1 MNRGQSD
8 YVPFSQ
14 ENRSALSCY
23 WYPVALSKDLH
34 DAPLG
39 VTLLDTPVVIYR
51 VDGKARAALD
61 KCPHRG
67 ARLSDGTLD
76 NDALV
81 CPYHA
86 LNFDGDGKC
95 VRIPFAPDTK
105 ISDKLA
111 LEMLDCREAYNL
123 VWVCLEAEPAANFP
137 SWPLLEDQSYVYFN
151 LPPRDLRTSAAR
163 FTENFN
169 DVTHFSW
176 VHRGTFGSAE
186 PHLFEPYDVEE
197 LETGLKHETTIRQID
212 RDDFGSDASDSVNAY
227 YRYQFSLPFCSYLHI
242 EFRPGMNQH
251 IFAAVQPVSATSCR
265 LFMQFA
271 RDYDLDEPIE
281 KGIEFE
287 TAVTAEDVAIVES
300 LTPLMA
306 PLDPKLE
313 IHIPGDR
320 WSVVYRKRLAAMGLA
335 DQLAG

>member
-1 MNRGQSD
+1 MTPEDRG
-8 YVPFSQ
+8 YVPFVS
-14 ENRSALSCY
+14 ENRSALSPY
-23 WYPVALSKDLH
+23 WFAVAFSEDLQ
-34 DAPLG
+34 DAPVG
-39 VTLLDTPVVIYR
+39 VTLLDTPIVLYR
-51 VDGKARAALD
+51 VNGNVTAALD

-76 NDALV
+76 NGAIV

-86 LNFDGDGKC
+86 LNFNGDGAC
-95 VRIPFAPDTK
+95 VRIPFAPDAT
-105 ISDKLA
+105 ISDKLK
-111 LEMLDCREAYNL
+111 LTTLPCREAYNL
-123 VWVCLEAEPAANFP
+123 VWVCLEQEPAPNFP
-137 SWPLLEDQSYVYFN
+137 DWPVLDDESFVYFH
-151 LPPRDLRTSAAR
+151 LPPTPLRTSAAR

-186 PHLFEPYDVEE
+186 PHIFEPYDVEE
-197 LETGLKHETTIRQID
+197 FETGLRHETTIRQID
-212 RDDFGSDASDSVNAY
+212 RDNFGVDAGESVNAY
-227 YRYQFSLPFCSYLHI
+227 YRYQFSLPFASYLHI

-271 RDYDLDEPIE
+271 RDYDLDEPIS

-287 TAVTAEDVAIVES
+287 TAVTGEDVAIVES
-300 LTPLMA
+300 LTPLIA

-320 WSVVYRKRLAAMGLA
+320 WSVIYRKRLADMGLV
-335 DQLAG
+335 DQMVA

>member
-1 MNRGQSD
+1 MNRAVPE

-14 ENRSALSCY
+14 ENRAALAHY
-23 WYPVALSKDLH
+23 WYAVCFSAELH
-34 DAPLG
+34 DSPVG
-39 VTLLDTPVVIYR
+39 VTVLDTPVVLYR
-51 VDGKARAALD
+51 IDGKAKAALD
-61 KCPHRG
+61 RCPHRG
-67 ARLSDGTLD
+67 ARLSDGTLE
-76 NDALV
+76 NGALV

-86 LNFDGDGKC
+86 LNYNGDGKC
-95 VRIPFAPDTK
+95 VRIPFAPDAK
-105 ISDKLA
+105 ISNKLA
-111 LEMLDCREAYNL
+111 LTMVDCREAYNL
-123 VWVCLEAEPAANFP
+123 VWICLVNDPAQNFP
-137 SWPLLEDQSYVYFN
+137 DWPVLDDQSYVYFN
-151 LPPRDLRTSAAR
+151 LPAKDLRTSAAR

-197 LETGLKHETTIRQID
+197 LETGLKHETTMRQID
-212 RDDFGSDASDSVNAY
+212 RDNFGSDASDSVNAY
-227 YRYQFSLPFCSYLHI
+227 YRYQFSLPFASYLHI
-242 EFRPGMNQH
+242 EFRPGRNQH

-287 TAVTAEDVAIVES
+287 TAVTGEDVAIVES

-306 PLDPKLE
+306 PLNPKLE
-313 IHIPGDR
+313 NHIPGDR
-320 WSVVYRKRLAAMGLA
+320 WSVIYRKRLAELGLV
-335 DQLAG
+335 DQMAV